1 MTAKQRT
8 LLLVDD
14 EADIRDILESYLEAL
29 GLKILHAENGKSA
42 LKILDNP
49 ESKVDA
55 IFSDIAMPEL
65 NGLGLL
71 SEVMLK
77 HQDIPVVI
85 VSAFGDREN
94 LLEAL
99 RLGASDFLEK
109 PFTEDMVLT
118 IAKRVLEIGASK
130 RALGRLA
137 SEEGEGVS
145 NVSRIFDM
153 HKERRKI
160 AVLSK
165 KLNMESRRK
174 KRAR

>member
-1 MTAKQRT
+1 VTAKQRT

-77 HQDIPVVI
+77 HQDIE
-85 VSAFGDREN
+85 FGHRD
-94 LLEAL
+94 
-99 RLGASDFLEK
+99 
-109 PFTEDMVLT
+109 
-118 IAKRVLEIGASK
+118 I
-130 RALGRLA
+130 
-137 SEEGEGVS
+137 
-145 NVSRIFDM
+145 
-153 HKERRKI
+153 
-160 AVLSK
+160 
-165 KLNMESRRK
+165 RK
-174 KRAR
+174 KSRPLYFLGYLKF